1 MNFSA
6 TVRSALIGV
15 GVASLGLASAVAA
28 QVTRVAPSSVVDA
41 TPPAV
46 TQLSVAGSLDLNQ
59 PMQRVRIRLSAS
71 DDVSGL
77 NAVRLTFKSP
87 SGANDASVMADLV
100 AYGLSAK
107 GVTLSVAMGSGVNGV
122 GVQPWAESGRWQL
135 AELTVHDMAGNTRR
149 YGPTELA
156 AAGWASQFEVAN
168 PHVDILPPILNS
180 GLILT
185 PMVALSDRIPATAL
199 PPVVRVSLDV
209 TDKGNTA
216 ISGLQQ
222 AVLRLCR
229 VGSTCGSQDFVDLVY
244 EGAEQ
249 GVERRTVLLRG
260 LLDPLN
266 QNPGDYAIAS
276 VSLYDHASRNT
287 WLATQDQGGKTNFL
301 KYFPSVTVTILP

>member
-1 MNFSA
+1 MNFRTA
-6 TVRSALIGV
+6 IRGAVV
-15 GVASLGLASAVAA
+15 GMGIASVGLASALGA
-28 QVTRVAPSSVVDA
+28 QVSRVTPSAMVDT

-46 TQLSVAGSLDLNQ
+46 TQLNVAGSLDLNQ

-77 NAVRLTFKSP
+77 NAVGLTFKSP
-87 SGANDASVMADLV
+87 SGANDASVWTDLV

-107 GVTLSVAMGSGVNGV
+107 GVTLSVAMGSGANGV

-135 AELTVHDMAGNTRR
+135 TELTVHDMAGNTRS
-149 YGPTELA
+149 YGPSEIA
-156 AAGWASQFEVAN
+156 AAGWTSQFDVAN
-168 PHVDILPPILNS
+168 SHIDIRPPVLNS

-185 PMVALSDRIPATAL
+185 PVVALSDRIPATAL

-229 VGSTCGSQDFVDLVY
+229 VGSACGSQDLVDLVY
-244 EGAEQ
+244 IGAEQ

-260 LLDPLN
+260 FLDPVN
-266 QNPGDYAIAS
+266 QNPGDYAIATL
-276 VSLYDHASRNT
+276 SLYDQAGQNT

-301 KYFPSVTVTILP
+301 KYFPSVTVTVLP

>member
-15 GVASLGLASAVAA
+15 GVAGLLLAPAVGA
-28 QVTRVAPSSVVDA
+28 QVTRVTPSPLVDA

-276 VSLYDHASRNT
+276 VSLYDHAWRNT